1 MMVLINIYSMHLLWL
16 IFAIDK

>member
-1 MMVLINIYSMHLLWL
+1 MVLINIYSMHLLWL